1 MFRIKIC
8 GITSVADAQLAAE
21 SGADAIGLN
30 FYDKS
35 PRYVTVER
43 AQEIAQATRG
53 GPHKFGV
60 FVNAGVGEI
69 VRLVRDVPL
78 DGIQPHGDET
88 PEFLH
93 DLRAQLPVTTRPS
106 ATSPTTLEL
115 VQCCIV
121 KAFRCA
127 DSDLAAVADFLRIS
141 RGLGAMPDA
150 VLVDSY
156 VPGEFGGTGTTSNWA
171 RIAQQRELLGSVPLF
186 LAGGLTPENVAEAVK
201 QCQPDWVDVASG
213 VESSPGIKDP
223 EKMKQFVAMVGI
235 GRASGAVAHLFDD
248 LLPPSREQR

>member
-8 GITSVADAQLAAE
+8 GITSVADAQSAAKA
-21 SGADAIGLN
+21 GADAIGLN
-30 FYDKS
+30 FYEKS

-43 AQEIAQATRG
+43 AQEIAHATRG

-60 FVNAGVGEI
+60 FVNASLGEI

-78 DGIQPHGDET
+78 DGIQLHGDES
-88 PEFLH
+88 PEFVH

-106 ATSPTTLEL
+106 PTSPTTVEL
-115 VQCCIV
+115 VQCCVV

-127 DSDLAAVADFLRIS
+127 DSDLTPVAEFLRIC
-141 RGLGAMPDA
+141 RGLGALPDA
-150 VLVDSY
+150 VLVDSF
-156 VPGEFGGTGTTSNWA
+156 VPGEFGGTGTTGNWA
-171 RIAQQRELLGSVPLF
+171 KIAHERDLLGNLPLF

-201 QCQPDWVDVASG
+201 LCQPDWVDVASG

-235 GRASGAVAHLFDD
+235 GRASGAVGRLFND
-248 LLPPSREQR
+248 PAPSERHEH

>member
-21 SGADAIGLN
+21 AGADAIGLN
-30 FYDKS
+30 FYANS
-35 PRYVTVER
+35 PRYVTVEQ
-43 AQEIAQATRG
+43 AQEIALATRG

-60 FVNAGVGEI
+60 FVSAGLGEI
-69 VRLVRDVPL
+69 VRLVREIPL
-78 DGIQPHGDET
+78 DGVQLHGDET
-88 PEFLH
+88 PEFVH
-93 DLRAQLPVTTRPS
+93 DLRAQLPVTTRSSP
-106 ATSPTTLEL
+106 ASPTTLEL
-115 VQCCIV
+115 VQCCVV

-127 DSDLAAVADFLRIS
+127 DSDLTPVAEFLRIC

-150 VLVDSY
+150 VLIDSY
-156 VPGEFGGTGTTSNWA
+156 VPGEFGGTGAKGNWVK
-171 RIAQQRELLGSVPLF
+171 IAEQRELLGDIPLF
-186 LAGGLTPENVAEAVK
+186 LAGGLTPENIAEAVN

-213 VESSPGIKDP
+213 VEMSPGIKDR

-248 LLPPSREQR
+248 SLKSDRQER